1 MSDVMITPDG
11 YQPVGALPIS
21 GIAKIH
27 READLAEE
35 DLIKANAA
43 KRLAEMQ
50 KPTLEVVGE
59 AIGQLSHR
67 IFGGGD
73 KEETPTKPAAI
84 VETIAEEEEEEV
96 EMEAPAAAPSQ
107 AEPVVEAE
115 SPAVADE
122 PVVIEEP
129 TKEAQPPAEAPAVDD
144 EAKEAASTSTTP
156 PPKRRSSVGAITAPV
171 GKATSGI
178 LRRMSNAAQAT
189 IDEIDELVNGPP
201 PKR

>member
-1 MSDVMITPDG
+1 MITPDG

-73 KEETPTKPAAI
+73 KGDAH
-84 VETIAEEEEEEV
+84 
-96 EMEAPAAAPSQ
+96 Q
-107 AEPVVEAE
+107 AGCQSGGHRRGGGGERWRLPRPHAVAGRASCKAE

-129 TKEAQPPAEAPAVDD
+129 TKEAQPPAEAPAVAD
-144 EAKEAASTSTTP
+144 EAKEAAGTLPLRHPSAARLLERSRRRLA
-156 PPKRRSSVGAITAPV
+156 KRRRAFFA
-171 GKATSGI
+171 AC
-178 LRRMSNAAQAT
+178 LMRHRRQ
-189 IDEIDELVNGPP
+189 
-201 PKR
+201 